1 MTKRSPSK
9 NSNATVKPTAIDL
22 FCGSGAVTL
31 GLKQAG
37 FDVLAS
43 VDIDPIAGKTYELN
57 HPEVDF
63 KLKDIT
69 QVRPERDFP
78 DLPKRIGLLAV
89 CAPCQPFSNRN
100 KKRSDED
107 DRVELV
113 LEAVKFARYF
123 QPKAIFFEN
132 VPGIERHSVFAE
144 LTRKLSKL
152 RYHVGKAYTVDAAD
166 LGVPQRRP
174 RMVLVAAKRKQH
186 LKKLTELG
194 PVAIETV
201 RDAIGDLVSPVIGQ
215 KADLKDPLHF
225 SRRHHA
231 ITLERLKHIPKNG
244 GSRISLPDRLVLEC
258 HKGLADNQYPDS
270 YGRMC
275 WEDVA
280 PTLTT
285 GCTDLTKG
293 RYSHPVEDRAI
304 TLREAA
310 RLQTFPD
317 SYKFSGNASQVACQI
332 GNAVP
337 PKMMAKIAERIAALI
352 Q

>member
-1 MTKRSPSK
+1 MTKRLHSGKPK
-9 NSNATVKPTAIDL
+9 KVTKPTAIDL

-31 GLKQAG
+31 GLRDAG
-37 FDVLAS
+37 FNVLAA
-43 VDIDPIAGKTYELN
+43 VDIDPVAGATYQLN
-57 HPEVDF
+57 HPKVDF
-63 KLKDIT
+63 RLKDIT
-69 QVRPERDFP
+69 QIKPVEDFSN
-78 DLPKRIGLLAV
+78 LPRKIDFLAV

-123 QPKAIFFEN
+123 KPSAIFFEN
-132 VPGIERHSVFAE
+132 VPGIERHSVFEE
-144 LTRKLSKL
+144 LTLQLKKLK
-152 RYHVGKAYTVDAAD
+152 YHVGEAYTVDAAD

-174 RMVLVAAKRKQH
+174 RMVLVAAKRKQL
-186 LKKLTELG
+186 LKQMTELG
-194 PVAIETV
+194 PVAAKTV
-201 RDAIGDLVSPVIGQ
+201 HDAISDLESPVQGQ
-215 KADLKDPLHF
+215 KAGLKDPLHF

-231 ITLERLKHIPKNG
+231 ITLERLQHIPKNG
-244 GSRISLPDRLVLEC
+244 GSRISLPEHLVLEC
-258 HKGLADNQYPDS
+258 HKGLSDNQYPDS

-275 WEDVA
+275 WEEVA

-317 SYKFSGNASQVACQI
+317 SYKFSGNASQIACQI

-337 PKMMAKIAERIAALI
+337 PEMMTKIAERIASLI
-352 Q
+352 